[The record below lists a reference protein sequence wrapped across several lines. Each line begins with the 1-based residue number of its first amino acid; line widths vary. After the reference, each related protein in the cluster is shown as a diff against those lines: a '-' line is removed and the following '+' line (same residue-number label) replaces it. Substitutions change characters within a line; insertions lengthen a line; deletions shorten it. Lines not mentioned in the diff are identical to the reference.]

1 MSRLVWALDRVL
13 ERPLGLDWEKQQVGS
28 EEDRMTEEKTRK
40 IGFFAAAGLIIGV
53 VVGNVGL
60 GIAIGLVFGADVGF
74 AMLAKSE

>member
-1 MSRLVWALDRVL
+1 MSRLAWALDRVL

-40 IGFFAAAGLIIGV
+40 IGFFAAVGLIIGV

-60 GIAIGLVFGADVGF
+60 GIAIGLVFGAGVGF